1 MALDAAILAL
11 TAREINDRLVGARVD
26 KIFQPTRDEAVLMM
40 RSRAGSAR
48 LLISARSGAARIGI
62 TGESFENPQVPPSF
76 CMLLR
81 KYLTAGRLEQV
92 RAEQGERLIYF
103 VFACTNEMGDPVQI
117 TLAAEL
123 MGRYANLVVIGGDGR
138 IIDALKRVDLDA
150 SAVRPLLPGLPYT
163 LPPRQGKPD
172 FFEVSPAQLIERME
186 GFDAPVSDA
195 MLKSASG
202 VAPSVCRELSFRA
215 LGEGR
220 FFIKELSAQ
229 QRQALEKEI
238 EGLQREY
245 AAGGRPVAVVDE
257 SGKPVEY
264 SFTPLTQYLPRCQL
278 IERENYCALLE
289 AHYAAKDQAE
299 RLRQK
304 SRNLGKTVQNLYERA
319 KRKQTARLEEQ
330 AATEKADHL
339 RIWGELLQANLYAIH
354 KGEKQVTVENY
365 YDGSTVTIPLDVR
378 LSPSANAQKYFKEYK
393 KKQTAAKMLK
403 KLLADG
409 QREIDY
415 LASVQY
421 EVSQASGEA
430 ALAEI
435 REELKAG
442 GYLKNDHRKEKRT
455 KPADFLRYTSS
466 DGFEILVG
474 RNNAQNDKL
483 TLHTARGKD
492 LWFHVK
498 DAPGS
503 HTVVLSYGREIPL
516 TTQNEAAMLAVFHSS
531 QAASAKVPVDYTEVK
546 NIRKTGDLKPGMVL
560 FEKHETAY
568 VTPDEAVL
576 RRLGALDDQ
585 NVR

>member
-11 TAREINDRLVGARVD
+11 TARELNERLAGARVD

-40 RSRAGSAR
+40 RSRAGSAK
-48 LLISARSGAARIGI
+48 LLLSARSGAARIGI

-81 KYLTAGRLEQV
+81 KYLTSGRLEEV
-92 RAEQGERLIYF
+92 RAERGERLVYF
-103 VFACTNEMGDPVQI
+103 VFGCTNEMGDPVRI

-123 MGRYANLVVIGGDGR
+123 MGRYANIVVIGGEGR

-172 FFEVSPAQLIERME
+172 FFEIEPDALLERMA
-186 GFDAPVSDA
+186 GFDAPVADA
-195 MLKSASG
+195 LLKAASG
-202 VAPSVCRELSFRA
+202 IAPSVCREIAFRA

-220 FFIKELSAQ
+220 FFTKELTDA
-229 QRQALEKEI
+229 QRQALGRQI
-238 EGLQREY
+238 AALQAEY
-245 AAGGRPVAVVDE
+245 AAGGRPTAVVDE
-257 SGKPVEY
+257 EGKPVEY
-264 SFTPLTQYLPRCQL
+264 SFTPLTQYQPRCRL
-278 IERENYCALLE
+278 VARESYCALLE

-330 AATEKADHL
+330 AATERSDHL
-339 RIWGELLQANLYAIH
+339 RIWGELLQANLYNIP
-354 KGEKQVTVENY
+354 KGAKEATVENY

-421 EVSQASGEA
+421 EVSQAAGEA

-435 REELKAG
+435 REELRAG
-442 GYLKNDHRKEKRT
+442 GYLKNDRRRDKRQ

-483 TLHTARGKD
+483 TLHTARGRD

-503 HTVVLSYGREIPL
+503 HTVVLSRGREIPL
-516 TTQNEAAMLAVFHSS
+516 ATQNEAAMLAVFHSS
-531 QAASAKVPVDYTEVK
+531 QSASAKVPVDYTEVR

-576 RRLGALDDQ
+576 RRLGAIGPAG
-585 NVR
+585 R

>member
-11 TAREINDRLVGARVD
+11 TARELNDRLNGARVD
-26 KIFQPTRDEAVLMM
+26 KIFQPTRDEAVLLM

-81 KYLTAGRLEQV
+81 KYLTAGRLEEV
-92 RAEQGERLIYF
+92 RAEQGERLVYF
-103 VFACTNEMGDPVQI
+103 VFACTNEMGDPVRI

-123 MGRYANLVVIGGDGR
+123 MGRYANLVVIGNDGR

-172 FFEVSPAQLIERME
+172 FFELSAAELMQRVT
-186 GFDAPVSDA
+186 GFDAPVGDA
-195 MLKSASG
+195 LLKSASG
-202 VAPSVCRELSFRA
+202 VAPSVCREIAFRA

-220 FFIKELSAQ
+220 FFARELTLAQ
-229 QRQALEKEI
+229 QNALEQEI
-238 EGLQREY
+238 SRLQQEY
-245 AAGGRPVAVVDE
+245 ADGGRPTAVVDE
-257 SGKPVEY
+257 AGKPVEY

-278 IERENYCALLE
+278 MERESYCALLE

-421 EVSQASGEA
+421 EVSQATGEA

-435 REELKAG
+435 REELRAG
-442 GYLKNDHRKEKRT
+442 GYLKNDRRKEKRS

-503 HTVVLSYGREIPL
+503 HTVVLSRGQEIPL

-531 QAASAKVPVDYTEVK
+531 QSASAKVPVDYTEVK

-568 VTPDEAVL
+568 ITPDEEVL
-576 RRLGALDDQ
+576 RKLGALGDSAQ
-585 NVR
+585 